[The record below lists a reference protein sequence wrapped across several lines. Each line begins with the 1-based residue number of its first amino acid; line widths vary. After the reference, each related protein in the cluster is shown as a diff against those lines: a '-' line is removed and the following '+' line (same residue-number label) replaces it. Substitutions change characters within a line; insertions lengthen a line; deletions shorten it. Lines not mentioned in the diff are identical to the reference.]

1 MHRLQD
7 APSSYYKH
15 QVHVMTQLQYTCT
28 NRLTSSLASKYL
40 IVIDEVMALFSD
52 WLAYVSANFWM
63 SDYFQTIYK
72 RVDPKE
78 MSCRQFIQG
87 LSKSNATV
95 VKNEKT
101 VTVSVK
107 LENLSWYFQQM
118 NFCYLFNLTAF
129 YYTKYYKF

>member
-107 LENLSWYFQQM
+107 LENLSWRKIKVFST
-118 NFCYLFNLTAF
+118 NEFLLFI
-129 YYTKYYKF
+129 